1 MPKKPK
7 HALTPAIKEAVL
19 LLRFHKKKPVSTDA
33 KFMTLAKIATMLE
46 ISYHQVRYIC
56 RRYDLQKKRKPKSRD
71 SARVIEA
78 EQAAYLQDAATLRAW
93 AGRSLAERA
102 VLYHRRFP
110 HKLISAME
118 LCRFYKRNKI
128 TRKAVTR
135 FKAASAEKQAEY
147 AAWQRDTFTA
157 L

>member
-1 MPKKPK
+1 MPKKQK
-7 HALTPAIKEAVL
+7 HAITPAIKEAVL
-19 LLRFHKKKPVSTDA
+19 LLRYHKKKPVSTDT
-33 KFMTLAKIATMLE
+33 KFMTLAKIAKMLD
-46 ISYHQVRYIC
+46 IAYHQVSYIC
-56 RRYDLQKKRKPKSRD
+56 RRVYLNKKRKATSRV
-71 SARVIEA
+71 SARVIED
-78 EQAAYLQDAATLRAW
+78 EQAAYLQDTSTLRAW

-102 VLYHRRFP
+102 ILYHRRFP

-135 FKAASAEKQAEY
+135 FKAASVEKQAEY
-147 AAWQRDTFTA
+147 AAWQQDTYTA